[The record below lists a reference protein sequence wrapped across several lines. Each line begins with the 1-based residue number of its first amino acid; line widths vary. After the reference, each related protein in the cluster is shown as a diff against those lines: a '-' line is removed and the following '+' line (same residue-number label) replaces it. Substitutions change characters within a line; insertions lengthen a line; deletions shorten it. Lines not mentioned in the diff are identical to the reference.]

1 LIGVEEYLK
10 LIVLVESNE
19 HIPDWEHVIDIAWS
33 PNPYSFDKL
42 GIFNCTESVESKII
56 LLIANDQSSCLEY
69 INMIDNREI
78 PIVCAVKEVDLGASQ
93 NLISKNARALIDH
106 HISVEKLRE
115 VLKTA
120 ATGGLYFSKTD
131 EIDTLLQL

>member
-1 LIGVEEYLK
+1 M
-10 LIVLVESNE
+10 ESNE

-33 PNPYSFDKL
+33 PNPYSFDEL
-42 GIFNCTESVESKII
+42 GIFNCIDDDEPKII
-56 LLIANDQSSCLEY
+56 LLIAGDQSSCLDY
-69 INMIDNREI
+69 IKLIDNRNV
-78 PIVCAVKEVDLGASQ
+78 PVVCAVKEVDLGASQ
-93 NLISKNARALIDH
+93 DLISKNTRALIDH

-115 VLKTA
+115 VLKTV